1 MPLARDALSRLSTLA
16 RAAAARLRTPVGG
29 LVLLFAFWICL
40 VHLLP
45 VVTSGSQLLRG
56 PAPEQW
62 SPQMRAI
69 QTPLSRWDAR
79 WYFTI
84 ASHGY
89 DYAGPNR
96 ESTIR
101 FYPLYPMAMAATSW
115 LTRASLMW
123 AGTLVS
129 AAALL
134 GTLLLLARRTREES
148 GDETAAATA
157 ECLLC
162 FPSAFILATVYAEG
176 LTLFAMVLAVT
187 LARRQR
193 WWGAGLAGAAAGM
206 TRVNGWLVILP
217 LLVLAANAWRAGRR
231 WRPLGALGLVLLG
244 ACAFPIYLWW
254 KFGDPLLYLH
264 TRPPNWMQHPRF
276 FLCFLWDV
284 AKAAVTALAGG
295 QIPRSVQ
302 GMPPFAFPVNVGVLV
317 LMFWALVAS
326 VRKRRWDDSAFMAGA
341 CLFATSV
348 GNLDSTARHGLICF
362 PIFLRLGE
370 AAAANRTVRQVLLLG
385 FVALQTVLLLR
396 YTHWNFVL

>member
-176 LTLFAMVLAVT
+176 LTLFAM
-187 LARRQR
+187 
-193 WWGAGLAGAAAGM
+193 
-206 TRVNGWLVILP
+206 
-217 LLVLAANAWRAGRR
+217 VLAANAWRAGRR